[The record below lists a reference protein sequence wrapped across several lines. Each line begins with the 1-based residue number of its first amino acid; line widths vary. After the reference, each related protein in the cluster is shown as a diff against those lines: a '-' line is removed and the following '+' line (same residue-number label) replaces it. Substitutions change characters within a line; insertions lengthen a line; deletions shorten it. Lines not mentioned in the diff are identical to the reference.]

1 MKCSFTN
8 MINLV
13 SRGNIPDAAST
24 AFWHWQICWPHY
36 QKSVLASSV
45 SWVLPQSTIHLLCCL
60 DRFVGLMIVLH
71 LVVPLSQIVM
81 VFAMVFAMSAP
92 HLCFAIFCHPISAY
106 FSAFHGCPASVLQQ
120 LFDLL
125 QNSHAAL
132 SSQRSKHQPHLREN
146 RCIMGP
152 LNWSIVG
159 PITMIRL

>member
-1 MKCSFTN
+1 

-13 SRGNIPDAAST
+13 SRGNILGCGIHRFLTLANMLATFQS
-24 AFWHWQICWPHY
+24 AFLCPQFLEFYHNQHNSFTMLFRSLCWFDD
-36 QKSVLASSV
+36 SVAHS
-45 SWVLPQSTIHLLCCL
+45 
-60 DRFVGLMIVLH
+60 
-71 LVVPLSQIVM
+71 LSPSEIVM
-81 VFAMVFAMSAP
+81 VFA
-92 HLCFAIFCHPISAY
+92 CFCNVSSPSLFCHVLSYPN

-152 LNWSIVG
+152 LNWSKVG